1 MVEPEIGTLVLEVT
15 NESGLTTYERRREQA
30 GSAAQKSPWAKMLRL
45 DDKICNL
52 RALAREDS
60 D

>member
-15 NESGLTTYERRREQA
+15 NESGLTKYERRREQA
-30 GSAAQKSPWAKMLRL
+30 GSAAQKSPWAKML
-45 DDKICNL
+45 
-52 RALAREDS
+52 AREDS